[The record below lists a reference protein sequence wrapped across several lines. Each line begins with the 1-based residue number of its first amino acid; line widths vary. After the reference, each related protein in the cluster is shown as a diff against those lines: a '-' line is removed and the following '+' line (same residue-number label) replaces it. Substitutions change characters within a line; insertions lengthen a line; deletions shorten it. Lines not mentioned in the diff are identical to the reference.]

1 MEPNVFIN
9 LASQFG
15 IGLALFIP
23 LLIYTLKQNDARE
36 KRYIER
42 EERYITIIET
52 FKEMKED
59 ILDIKNKVL
68 GGK

>member
-1 MEPNVFIN
+1 MDIEQFIK
-9 LASQFG
+9 LVSEFG
-15 IGLALFIP
+15 IGLALFVP
-23 LLIYTLKQNDARE
+23 LLIYVLKQNDARE